1 MKKRLLFLFIF
12 SLVIGLVITGCGQM
26 MDKNGTLPSPE
37 GNLIINV
44 TDEYSG
50 EGVIADVTII
60 KGGELVTQK
69 RGQMV
74 DFDLDEGEYQLSINE
89 YGYEE
94 WVKDISLTGTTTLE
108 AELIAYNLLGN
119 GDFSEDVFMDADENG
134 EGNFDTE
141 NNWLYLLNTESV
153 SGTAVVESEEV
164 LIDIDTGEGPFYAIQ
179 LIQAPLMIEQ
189 GTMYRVSFEAR
200 ADSQRDIGI
209 KIGGTGGAGWAAYN
223 SGDGSEGSTVFEVDT
238 GMQSYSFDFVM
249 GHNTDELARFEFLL
263 GGENDS
269 KVWIDNVSLK
279 KAGNVEVTG
288 PTTGN
293 WVFDQDFFFIFNV
306 AVGGQ
311 WPGYPDESTEFPQR
325 MEVDYIRV
333 YDLEGD
339 LQWGDEF
346 NNIDTDIWTFE
357 VGNGHANGIPGW
369 GNAESQYYTDGDNA
383 EIEGGKLVIEAREE
397 ERSDSYGNYEYTS
410 SRMITRDA
418 VMMKYGRVEIRAK
431 LPEGQGIWPAIWM
444 LGTDGGWPDCGEID
458 IMELV
463 GHQPDTVHGTVHGPG
478 YSGGNG
484 IGSSYQLSDGKF
496 SDDFH
501 TFILEWDEDEIRW
514 FVDDELE
521 PFHTIWMDADG
532 YVDYDDKPDELDI
545 TEGEVVNGTF
555 DDPIVDDQDGSPDNW
570 FVWYGEGGY
579 VTDYGVEDGEFK
591 IEIAQLGN
599 ETWAVQFNQFI
610 KLTEGNYELS
620 FEARAEDE
628 RGINIM
634 VQEDGGG
641 WAVFGEENI
650 DITTDM
656 QEYSIDVSLSYT
668 ETPKLSF
675 SLGNTPNGV
684 PTTVYID
691 NVSIEKVD

>member
-1 MKKRLLFLFIF
+1 
-12 SLVIGLVITGCGQM
+12 
-26 MDKNGTLPSPE
+26 
-37 GNLIINV
+37 
-44 TDEYSG
+44 
-50 EGVIADVTII
+50 
-60 KGGELVTQK
+60 
-69 RGQMV
+69 
-74 DFDLDEGEYQLSINE
+74 
-89 YGYEE
+89 
-94 WVKDISLTGTTTLE
+94 
-108 AELIAYNLLGN
+108 
-119 GDFSEDVFMDADENG
+119 
-134 EGNFDTE
+134 
-141 NNWLYLLNTESV
+141 
-153 SGTAVVESEEV
+153 
-164 LIDIDTGEGPFYAIQ
+164 
-179 LIQAPLMIEQ
+179 
-189 GTMYRVSFEAR
+189 
-200 ADSQRDIGI
+200 
-209 KIGGTGGAGWAAYN
+209 
-223 SGDGSEGSTVFEVDT
+223 
-238 GMQSYSFDFVM
+238 
-249 GHNTDELARFEFLL
+249 
-263 GGENDS
+263 
-269 KVWIDNVSLK
+269 
-279 KAGNVEVTG
+279 
-288 PTTGN
+288 
-293 WVFDQDFFFIFNV
+293 
-306 AVGGQ
+306 
-311 WPGYPDESTEFPQR
+311 GYPDESTEFPQR